1 MKCISSLNSQA
12 CGLPSVWA
20 LLSLLYLKSTR
31 FDTSVTSSSS
41 SAPFLVAVLSSVD
54 WGVLIFSPLRPW
66 LGVWQH
72 RGESSGKSF
81 SQILQQFYYAR
92 GERKAQSVLLPGWN
106 WLLVKPVKWCQ
117 QGLSLPRVLH
127 FLFIPVNV
135 LLVKSQT
142 SPTLHP
148 QKFSKVHLLS
158 QEYFTYLADNLIL
171 WERHWLLQ
179 HRGQTLIA
187 GRQAPLIFL
196 ALRVYY

>member
-1 MKCISSLNSQA
+1 MIKTDDTIGPIWPLEQPKHGLQQAYFGLYLFQSLFQWCCYDIIKIFWLDGKMLRVKNSKIVYFTA
-12 CGLPSVWA
+12 TWSVSPLWTHKPVGLPSVWA

-41 SAPFLVAVLSSVD
+41 SAPFLAAVLSSVD

-106 WLLVKPVKWCQ
+106 WLLVKPV
-117 QGLSLPRVLH
+117 
-127 FLFIPVNV
+127 
-135 LLVKSQT
+135 
-142 SPTLHP
+142 
-148 QKFSKVHLLS
+148 
-158 QEYFTYLADNLIL
+158 
-171 WERHWLLQ
+171 
-179 HRGQTLIA
+179 
-187 GRQAPLIFL
+187 
-196 ALRVYY
+196 